1 MCVLSYAFFLID
13 GVIFEII
20 YFYFLLFAF
29 RFNFTLF
36 IFIVLLSIIQCILFC
51 LFIPYI
57 YHDSLPQ
64 FQYNVVLKH
73 LYSAFYC
80 LIHILLLNFI
90 LISFSH
96 NHTVVLKPP
105 VWAERECYREV
116 QAASHM
122 ASNYSQQALVLAL
135 TALLMLK
142 EWVMDM
148 GKLSTWCYLF
158 DWFKNY

>member
-29 RFNFTLF
+29 RFNFTQF

-57 YHDSLPQ
+57 YHDFLPQ

-80 LIHILLLNFI
+80 LIHILLLHFTSNFI
-90 LISFSH
+90 LPQSQYSSKTAGLSGERMLQGGAGSFSYGFQLFP
-96 NHTVVLKPP
+96 T
-105 VWAERECYREV
+105 
-116 QAASHM
+116 ST
-122 ASNYSQQALVLAL
+122 STSTDS
-135 TALLMLK
+135 TADAKGMSY
-142 EWVMDM
+142 
-148 GKLSTWCYLF
+148 GHG
-158 DWFKNY
+158 